1 LRLRGTDLA
10 LLAET
15 AADLVLAAK
24 LNKFFPDPFGCSN
37 LLRMLG
43 DPNRAGVLSS
53 WIDQGWADEGYGSLV
68 QREMEDSIMPKVEKA
83 LDDLQK
89 ELKSTVRDLLRKSR

>member
-1 LRLRGTDLA
+1 MSDIHDEAGRLSENVSMLSYDLYEE
-10 LLAET
+10 LEQDLFEFEEET
-15 AADLVLAAK
+15 EEAK
-24 LNKFFPDPFGCSN
+24 NEVQY
-37 LLRMLG
+37 M
-43 DPNRAGVLSS
+43 
-53 WIDQGWADEGYGSLV
+53 IDQGWADEGYGSLV